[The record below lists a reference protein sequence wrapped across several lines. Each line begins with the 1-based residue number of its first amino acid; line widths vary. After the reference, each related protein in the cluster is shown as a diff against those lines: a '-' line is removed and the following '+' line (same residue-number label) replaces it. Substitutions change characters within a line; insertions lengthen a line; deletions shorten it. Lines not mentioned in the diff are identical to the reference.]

1 MTFATGILI
10 WIAMGLGAALLF
22 RALYRGPTTTLFL
35 ALCFGTFGALI
46 GGMLGVS
53 AYVTHDP
60 APLRFGGLLGALLG
74 GVLFSFVYNVVAKKA
89 L

>member
-10 WIAMGLGAALLF
+10 WLAVGIGAALLF

-35 ALCFGTFGALI
+35 AVCFGMFGALV

-53 AYVTHDP
+53 GYVAHDP
-60 APLRFGGLLGALLG
+60 HPLRFGGLLGCVLG
-74 GVLFSFVYNVVAKKA
+74 AVLFSYTYNAIARKFI
-89 L
+89 